1 MGVAYA
7 CAKPLWRRGRAV
19 FAAIVV
25 LLLAACETE
34 LYTGLSERE
43 ANEIVAVL
51 MNAGIP
57 AEKTFDRDDT
67 LSVVV
72 DQDRFAEAVSI
83 LNARGL
89 PRQTFDSIGDIFEKE
104 GLISSPTEERAR
116 FIYALSQELSR
127 TVAEIDG
134 VLSARIHVVLP
145 ENDAFRRDV
154 RPSSASVFVRHDG
167 AVPLDGL
174 VPQIKMLVANGIEGL
189 VYENVSVVMVPVDVA
204 AMRGA
209 GSPELTQ
216 VAGIWV
222 HQDSAATAS
231 LVIGALGTAL
241 VISLVA
247 NGLLLS
253 RRQRAQGRA
262 LERVSEA

>member
-167 AVPLDGL
+167 AVPLDGPIGPDATGVQARTL
-174 VPQIKMLVANGIEGL
+174 TNLAGHTLSFLAGDLAISEF
-189 VYENVSVVMVPVDVA
+189 SVVAKRLP
-204 AMRGA
+204 R
-209 GSPELTQ
+209 
-216 VAGIWV
+216 
-222 HQDSAATAS
+222 
-231 LVIGALGTAL
+231 
-241 VISLVA
+241 
-247 NGLLLS
+247 LL
-253 RRQRAQGRA
+253 R
-262 LERVSEA
+262 